1 MENITFV
8 SRLNPYRLGKL
19 YEMVKP
25 TEHRKDIYFPFTPL
39 NPRHFFSH
47 KPSNANIIKF
57 TPQSAFAFLGLS
69 INSSPEECRA
79 AYIKMAKDL
88 HPDVAQGIARNSAAF
103 QRLQEAYRVALTTTR
118 KNQEDENTKSKDSW
132 LEHQQHRAPQHR
144 HYLET
149 ESRSTTL
156 CPMVTGLTPSERQRQ
171 LQTQRFV
178 EAAYTSS
185 DYRVARI
192 CDSMTQYEDRSE
204 LVPASEGGDAHRR
217 PLQLKSI
224 NLIERIAD
232 DLIQEAMKRGE
243 FDNLSGLGQ
252 PLTMS
257 TSSHEAFQDP
267 STVRLTRILA
277 NQGYL
282 PEWIQQGKESREQWK
297 AALNKLQTA
306 HAKLC
311 PSGQPRN
318 KSAWDAAVKEFENEV
333 MKINRS
339 IDRYNLLV
347 PALHLQRCHI
357 NVSDA
362 VKCVL
367 SSTTA
372 ESTKSN
378 SPTERTKENGK
389 SNNESIKED
398 GGNSKG
404 TKDKEDIWS
413 MTYMAE
419 IMRDF
424 YRELVRAYVSMLRGF
439 KNHK

>member
-1 MENITFV
+1 GIL
-8 SRLNPYRLGKL
+8 SHALS
-19 YEMVKP
+19 P
-25 TEHRKDIYFPFTPL
+25 T
-39 NPRHFFSH
+39 
-47 KPSNANIIKF
+47 
-57 TPQSAFAFLGLS
+57 
-69 INSSPEECRA
+69 
-79 AYIKMAKDL
+79 
-88 HPDVAQGIARNSAAF
+88 
-103 QRLQEAYRVALTTTR
+103 
-118 KNQEDENTKSKDSW
+118 
-132 LEHQQHRAPQHR
+132 PQHR
-144 HYLET
+144 HYLQT
-149 ESRSTTL
+149 ESRSTTVHS
-156 CPMVTGLTPSERQRQ
+156 MVTGLTPSERQRQ
-171 LQTQRFV
+171 IQTQRFV

-192 CDSMTQYEDRSE
+192 CGSMTQHEDRTE
-204 LVPASEGGDAHRR
+204 LVPASKGGGAHRK
-217 PLQLKSI
+217 PLPLKSI

-257 TSSHEAFQDP
+257 SSSHEAFQDS

-282 PEWIQQGKESREQWK
+282 PEWIQQGKESREHWK
-297 AALNKLQTA
+297 TALNKLQMA

-311 PSGQPRN
+311 ASGQPRN
-318 KSAWDAAVKEFENEV
+318 QSAWDAAVKEFENEV

-357 NVSDA
+357 NASDA
-362 VKCVL
+362 VERIM

-372 ESTKSN
+372 EPTKSN
-378 SPTERTKENGK
+378 SPAERTKENGK
-389 SNNESIKED
+389 PDNENIKED
-398 GGNSKG
+398 GGKSKR

-424 YRELVRAYVSMLRGF
+424 YRELVRAYVSMIRGF